1 MAVTRLG
8 ASFTRLWT
16 ATALSNVG
24 DGLVVVGAPLI
35 AVGLTRSPF
44 LVSLVSAAATLPWLL
59 LALPV
64 GVLVDRHDRRA
75 LLAAATWSRAAVLL
89 AFTVVAWLDLLS
101 LPLLLAALVMAGACE
116 VVSDSAGQSL
126 TPMVVPPGRLAVAN
140 GRLFAAQTVGNNFV
154 GAPLGGL
161 LLGML
166 GPVALLAVPALL
178 YTGAAATLTGLH
190 GSFRVRAGTAGVRA
204 DVVAG
209 LRFLRDNR
217 VLRSLALFA
226 GLFNFAAAGYF
237 AVFVLWVV
245 GDRSRVGLD
254 AGGYGLLMGVL
265 AAGAVVGSLLM
276 ERQTR
281 SLPRVLIVAAVL
293 NSLLLL
299 VPVVAPVTPV
309 IGVTA
314 LLLGATGAMVNVAV
328 QSLRQQLTPES
339 MLGRVNATAR
349 LIGMGTMPIGALAGG
364 LMGDRAGLP
373 PVFCTAAVLCLIA
386 VAIVGRSLRARA
398 IASHSTPPP

>member
-1 MAVTRLG
+1 
-8 ASFTRLWT
+8 
-16 ATALSNVG
+16 
-24 DGLVVVGAPLI
+24 
-35 AVGLTRSPF
+35 
-44 LVSLVSAAATLPWLL
+44 
-59 LALPV
+59 
-64 GVLVDRHDRRA
+64 
-75 LLAAATWSRAAVLL
+75 
-89 AFTVVAWLDLLS
+89 
-101 LPLLLAALVMAGACE
+101 
-116 VVSDSAGQSL
+116 
-126 TPMVVPPGRLAVAN
+126 
-140 GRLFAAQTVGNNFV
+140 
-154 GAPLGGL
+154 
-161 LLGML
+161 
-166 GPVALLAVPALL
+166 
-178 YTGAAATLTGLH
+178 
-190 GSFRVRAGTAGVRA
+190 
-204 DVVAG
+204 
-209 LRFLRDNR
+209 
-217 VLRSLALFA
+217 
-226 GLFNFAAAGYF
+226 
-237 AVFVLWVV
+237 
-245 GDRSRVGLD
+245 
-254 AGGYGLLMGVL
+254 MGVL

-398 IASHSTPPP
+398 IASHSTPPPWPHRSRC